1 MLTHIVMWKFQD
13 YAAGADR
20 ETNLLLARERLLSLK
35 HRIPDIQEW
44 IVRHN
49 VTAHHQA
56 YDMVLVSTFADA
68 DALVRYQEHPLHQEV
83 VQFLRAVQSGRAFVD
98 YET

>member
-13 YAAGADR
+13 YAAGADK

-44 IVRHN
+44 IVRLN
-49 VTAHHQA
+49 VTSHPQA
-56 YDMVLVSTFADA
+56 YDVVLVSTFADGA
-68 DALVRYQEHPLHQEV
+68 ALARYQEHPLHQEV
-83 VQFLRAVQSGRAFVD
+83 VQFLRAVQSGRSFVD